1 MLLFFVVIYFI
12 PSLERS
18 LTSMYVLH
26 YIIFPSGTQEQNTTS
41 RWYVCRSRGVIK
53 LLSQLEIFQTK
64 GEVLLCPLDTI
75 IIIIIITTS
84 QQRTVHFVRLTMP
97 VDGHMQV
104 PRAAGRQGSH
114 AQPAGLKDP
123 QFTHVFCGLETWR
136 LFPSTTHHI
145 VDVQNHG
152 FSAAHVAGQ

>member
-1 MLLFFVVIYFI
+1 MLLFLVVIFYPI
-12 PSLERS
+12 SRAVID
-18 LTSMYVLH
+18 MYVLH
-26 YIIFPSGTQEQNTTS
+26 YIPIWHPRTKHNT
-41 RWYVCRSRGVIK
+41 RWYVCRGRGVIK

-75 IIIIIITTS
+75 IIIIIITKS

-104 PRAAGRQGSH
+104 PRVAGRQGSH
-114 AQPAGLKDP
+114 TQPAGLKDP
-123 QFTHVFCGLETWR
+123 QFTHVFCRLETWR